1 MLKLFAD
8 RSLFQM
14 AVQRLEGI
22 FSPDKIYV
30 VTVADQARELQ
41 AQCPQI
47 PRENYLLE
55 PLPRGTASVVGLA
68 SIALQQL
75 DPQAVMAILT
85 ADHFI
90 GEEERFRQL
99 LLAAKEVAQAGY
111 LVTLGIEPTFPATGY
126 GYIQLGESLGFFGK
140 KEVYRVL
147 RFKEKPDEE
156 QAQRMIASGDHA
168 WNSGMF
174 VWQVDRILQEFTR
187 QMPQLASNLQRIAE
201 DWASPQREATLAQIW
216 PGIKSE
222 TIDYGIME
230 GASDVAVIPAAGLGW
245 SDVGSWDSLFDVLV
259 GDQDGNIVVGGEHI
273 GLDTRQS
280 LIFMD
285 RNQRLVVTIGVEDLV
300 LVDSGD
306 VLLVCKKDQAQRVR
320 QVVAQLRQSGK
331 AYY

>member
-147 RFKEKPDEE
+147 RFKEKPDET
-156 QAQRMIASGDHA
+156 QAERMIASGDHA